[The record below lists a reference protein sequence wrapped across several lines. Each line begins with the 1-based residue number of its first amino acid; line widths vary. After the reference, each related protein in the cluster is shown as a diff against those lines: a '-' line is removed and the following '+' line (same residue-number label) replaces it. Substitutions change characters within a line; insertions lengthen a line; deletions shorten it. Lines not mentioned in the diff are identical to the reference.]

1 MFYERKIRF
10 IRDDGT
16 FDPSK
21 FTSLL
26 ERARSEMHKKRAQ
39 KQGRV
44 AAKLSQPVIIGG
56 ISPKE
61 VWQFIN
67 KLSSFLSSGI
77 DLKTAFSI
85 VSRQIRNPKLA
96 KIITETRE
104 NLDHGLTISES
115 LRAHAKYFDPLVIS
129 LIEVGEKTGTLPR
142 VVAELEKTLLEN
154 IEIKA
159 KIKSALIYPV
169 ILVILSLCMAIFMLT
184 FILPKITAVFEKNEV
199 EVPALTQF
207 MINLSNFLLN
217 NWMFLIGGLVGFIM
231 LMGFFRTTYA

>member
-1 MFYERKIRF
+1 MFFERKIRF

-16 FDPSK
+16 FDHSK
-21 FTSLL
+21 FMDLL
-26 ERARSEMHKKRAQ
+26 TKARTELHKKKSA
-39 KQGRV
+39 KQGKMSQR
-44 AAKLSQPVIIGG
+44 LSQPVIIGG

-67 KLSSFLSSGI
+67 KLSSFLASGI

-85 VSRQIRNPKLA
+85 VSRQISNAKLA

-115 LRAHAKYFDPLVIS
+115 LRAHEKYFDPLVIS

-142 VVAELEKTLLEN
+142 VMSDLEKTLLEN

-159 KIKSALIYPV
+159 KIKSALVYPV
-169 ILVILSLCMAIFMLT
+169 ILVILSMAMAVFMLT
-184 FILPKITAVFEKNEV
+184 FILPKITGVFEKNGV

-207 MINLSNFLLN
+207 MIDLSNFLIG
-217 NWMFLIGGLVGFIM
+217 NWLLLSLGLVGLIIAFAA
-231 LMGFFRTTYA
+231 F